1 MKKVLKTN
9 KFYIFLIITIFV
21 GIGCFL
27 WSQKTLGQGNVTV
40 EGDSI
45 VAQDVKIY
53 GGETISGYEAKT
65 LNWNEI
71 QSNMDN
77 NIGRLVDEYGIE
89 STNPAVTIRNLNPN
103 NKPEG
108 QVWYVN
114 GDVNLG
120 GQVTGKGTF
129 VIFGNLTINGDLT
142 YSGSNDSI
150 GFIVLN
156 RNKNGS
162 SRPGAGIINIGAG
175 VSNLVGAYYSSESI
189 NFE

>member
-1 MKKVLKTN
+1 LKKVLKIN
-9 KFYIFLIITIFV
+9 KFFIILIIIFI
-21 GIGCFL
+21 GIGFFL
-27 WSQKTLGQGNVTV
+27 WSQKTLGQGNVIV

-45 VAQDVKIY
+45 IAQDIKIY
-53 GGETISGYEAKT
+53 GGDTISGYVAKT

-71 QSNMDN
+71 QDNMDN
-77 NIGRLVDEYGIE
+77 NIDRLVDEYGIE
-89 STNPAVTIRNLNPN
+89 ATNPAVTIRNLNPN

-114 GDVNLG
+114 GDVSLS
-120 GQVTGKGTF
+120 GQVSGKGTF
-129 VIFGNLTINGDLT
+129 VIYGNLTINGNLT

-162 SRPGAGIINIGAG
+162 LKPGAGIINIGAG
-175 VSNLVGAYYSSESI
+175 VNNLVGAYYSSQSI